1 MVSSPMVGLIL
12 KGQSRLCQFDTTG
25 LPRGMPGH
33 PAVSSDKGGI
43 SNRGEMGS
51 ERNSKYMDPK

>member
-1 MVSSPMVGLIL
+1 MVRPSSNY
-12 KGQSRLCQFDTTG
+12 QFDSTG

-51 ERNSKYMDPK
+51 ERKEVLKNSKYMDPK